1 MQLIY
6 GGKTSQSL
14 SKFNFPDSF
23 SNTAESLK
31 FLEDIII
38 PYLNT
43 GEKLEVSKD
52 QYALLILDIFSGQ
65 MTEHVKENLRENS
78 ILFVCVSANMTSL
91 VHPQDLTVNLSFK
104 TSMEKKFTE
113 WYNLPIAGELDRG
126 IPLDDIEIKLGLSVL
141 KPVHAKWLMDTFNFM
156 KSHAGSEVISNG
168 WKTTGITE
176 APSIGLNDLESLDLF
191 EYIDPLVKLNVTVD
205 QSDQEV
211 KKIILS

>member
-91 VHPQDLTVNLSFK
+91 VHPWTLLSIFHSRHQSKRNLQ
-104 TSMEKKFTE
+104 
-113 WYNLPIAGELDRG
+113 
-126 IPLDDIEIKLGLSVL
+126 
-141 KPVHAKWLMDTFNFM
+141 
-156 KSHAGSEVISNG
+156 NG
-168 WKTTGITE
+168 TTYQ
-176 APSIGLNDLESLDLF
+176 SLESWTEEYRWMILRLSLDCQF
-191 EYIDPLVKLNVTVD
+191 
-205 QSDQEV
+205 
-211 KKIILS
+211 